1 MPTKKVTSIA
11 NSWRKTTPIT
21 RNEDNCP
28 QIAWRQ
34 VFRHLLR
41 SQSARRRDNE
51 DNIRHNN
58 QMGQSADG
66 IRLQVKVCARRAD
79 STCGAVS
86 RTSFDYK
93 TSEID
98 KICFFFQKEIFFS
111 DTQTVKLNDI
121 KNYLQSDQ
129 TFQYVFKWIQNDV
142 RRQSSEAQPPAHFKK
157 EAETLTIRGVIYRS
171 NLLSIPPKF
180 RRHVIYDTH
189 KTHLGRQATE
199 TALRLVA

>member
-1 MPTKKVTSIA
+1 MVGQLVLEPVQLRGVTTALPVVWQRKKIMTSDFMPTKKVTSIA

-28 QIAWRQ
+28 QTAWRQ

-86 RTSFDYK
+86 RTGFDYK

-98 KICFFFQKEIFFS
+98 KICFFF
-111 DTQTVKLNDI
+111 
-121 KNYLQSDQ
+121 
-129 TFQYVFKWIQNDV
+129 
-142 RRQSSEAQPPAHFKK
+142 SE
-157 EAETLTIRGVIYRS
+157 G
-171 NLLSIPPKF
+171 NLLLRHADSQAERHQKLPPIGSNISICF
-180 RRHVIYDTH
+180 QMDT
-189 KTHLGRQATE
+189 KRCQE
-199 TALRLVA
+199 TILRSSTTSTLQEGS